1 MQLIR
6 PSRGASLVV
15 VRKILLTGMSGTGKS
30 TALAELE
37 KRGFEVVDT
46 DQGGWSQWS
55 DTEGGYVWHEQRIGD
70 LLARQ
75 RESTLYVS
83 GTVSNQ
89 GRFYPQFDA
98 VVLLSAPAD
107 VLLRRIE
114 TRTTNDYGKRRQD
127 RDLIL
132 QHLAEVEPLLRA
144 TCTHEVD
151 ATQPI
156 DRVVEQ
162 LVTIGQGNERSR

>member
-1 MQLIR
+1 
-6 PSRGASLVV
+6 
-15 VRKILLTGMSGTGKS
+15 MSGTGKS
-30 TALAELE
+30 SVLAALE

-46 DQGGWSQWS
+46 DYGRWSEWS
-55 DTEGGYVWHEQRIGD
+55 DVEGGYVWREDRIAE
-70 LLARQ
+70 LLARDGG
-75 RESTLYVS
+75 RTLYVS

-89 GRFYPQFDA
+89 GGFYSNFDA

-107 VLLRRIE
+107 VLLGRIAV
-114 TRTTNDYGKRRQD
+114 RATNAYGKRSEE

-151 ATQPI
+151 ATQPL
-156 DRVVEQ
+156 DVVVEQ
-162 LVTIGQGNERSR
+162 LVAIGQEPAV